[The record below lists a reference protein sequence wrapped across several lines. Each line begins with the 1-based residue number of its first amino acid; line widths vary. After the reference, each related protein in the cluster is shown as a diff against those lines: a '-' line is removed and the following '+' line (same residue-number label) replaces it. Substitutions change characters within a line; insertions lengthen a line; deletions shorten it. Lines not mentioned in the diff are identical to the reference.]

1 MFVPVSKIGMEQ
13 MMSSIEAEY
22 EAEVGYKKVLLSRM
36 GIEEGNLSV
45 VSTKLSKN
53 IKLMYLVEWS
63 LVLAN
68 INGNRDIVTVEKRAY
83 E

>member
-1 MFVPVSKIGMEQ
+1 
-13 MMSSIEAEY
+13 MSSIEAEY